1 MSVKR
6 RTQCLLL
13 AGALALT
20 LTVPALAAGYSDLPE
35 SHWAYSD
42 LMEASDLGI
51 IQGVGNGQM
60 APSATMSWGQFLTML
75 TRTFAPEAYQSASA
89 AGMAWDQAGYAAAVE
104 SGLLREIPLKDFSVT
119 HAFTFLWRRGSVF
132 ADDCRRIFQ
141 LLEP

>member
-51 IQGVGNGQM
+51 IQGVGNG
-60 APSATMSWGQFLTML
+60 ADGPFRYHELGPVFDH
-75 TRTFAPEAYQSASA
+75 AYPH
-89 AGMAWDQAGYAAAVE
+89 
-104 SGLLREIPLKDFSVT
+104 LCP
-119 HAFTFLWRRGSVF
+119 
-132 ADDCRRIFQ
+132 
-141 LLEP
+141 